1 MMLRLFVLAAAL
13 SASIPALA
21 AAPAEEPMK
30 CPLTAPYDP
39 HNPFAQIIRGE
50 KKQAIVYSD
59 PLVVAFVPIGWD
71 NPGHVLIVPVRHV
84 ANYFGTTRDEKL
96 AMLELLERAKV
107 LVDEKFAPA
116 AYNVGINI
124 GETAGQTIMHA
135 HMHLIPRYTADVKNP
150 RGGVRGVI
158 PGKQFY

>member
-1 MMLRLFVLAAAL
+1 MENALCPFCNISDALLRN
-13 SASIPALA
+13 
-21 AAPAEEPMK
+21 
-30 CPLTAPYDP
+30 D
-39 HNPFAQIIRGE
+39 
-50 KKQAIVYSD
+50 
-59 PLVVAFVPIGWD
+59 LVCAVFDKHPV